1 MEYIDIHTR
10 SDYGKN
16 MKDIYKINKKSKSSS
31 LSTSYICEKN
41 EKKIKKDKK
50 INVQRDVKQKR
61 MSTESLIIN
70 IKYKPWIPTKN
81 NYKEYKEYMDYE
93 KYLFLFSSDIL
104 QGIVKYLT
112 IVDMVNFTKT
122 TCYIEYGF
130 QNMQKKEIR
139 NISAY
144 HNSMYHAKLISLQ
157 RRDYHIHC
165 GNFCPYRIIYNHLAK
180 QFDSPML
187 IDLNDQ
193 RNDYDYC
200 NYCDFDYF

>member
-10 SDYGKN
+10 SDYGKI

-61 MSTESLIIN
+61 MLTESLIIN

-81 NYKEYKEYMDYE
+81 NYKEYMDYE

-112 IVDMVNFTKT
+112 IADMVNFTQT

-144 HNSMYHAKLISLQ
+144 HNSM
-157 RRDYHIHC
+157 YHIHC

-200 NYCDFDYF
+200 NYDFDYF